1 MINFDSRTKFFMK
14 STPTDMRKGYEG
26 LASIVRDVM
35 GHNPRNY
42 NEAFVFYSKDYR
54 KVKILHYDIN
64 GWVLFYDVT
73 VDGKILSLSASQIHI
88 GLSCYLDSKS
98 ETMIHITPVFVIVRS
113 SPIKGYLVD
122 VLLEIAHGSFYL
134 SLFHLPGY
142 IGNSR
147 SAVGDIHSF
156 YLYSSGKDR
165 VYIFRKGDF
174 LHYLLLCLGTKTL
187 LVVK

>member
-64 GWVLFYDVT
+64 GWVLCSKWFT
-73 VDGKILSLSASQIHI
+73 DGKFLKPEFEECKITHELSRETLILIMSLADDEEITIPQ
-88 GLSCYLDSKS
+88 GTL
-98 ETMIHITPVFVIVRS
+98 MIDLNKT
-113 SPIKGYLVD
+113 GG
-122 VLLEIAHGSFYL
+122 VLIEDDYMAVQQEIEEIL
-134 SLFHLPGY
+134 
-142 IGNSR
+142 N
-147 SAVGDIHSF
+147 
-156 YLYSSGKDR
+156 KDFQR
-165 VYIFRKGDF
+165 RWTVNK
-174 LHYLLLCLGTKTL
+174 
-187 LVVK
+187 

>member
-64 GWVLFYDVT
+64 GWVLCSKWFD
-73 VDGKILSLSASQIHI
+73 DGKFLKPRFLEVARCHKISR
-88 GLSCYLDSKS
+88 
-98 ETMIHITPVFVIVRS
+98 ETLI
-113 SPIKGYLVD
+113 
-122 VLLEIAHGSFYL
+122 
-134 SLFHLPGY
+134 
-142 IGNSR
+142 
-147 SAVGDIHSF
+147 
-156 YLYSSGKDR
+156 
-165 VYIFRKGDF
+165 
-174 LHYLLLCLGTKTL
+174 LLLSTSVQTGIIL
-187 LVVK
+187 

>member
-64 GWVLFYDVT
+64 GWVLCSKWFT
-73 VDGKILSLSASQIHI
+73 DGKFLKPEFEECKITHELSRETLILIMSLADDEEITIPQ
-88 GLSCYLDSKS
+88 GTL
-98 ETMIHITPVFVIVRS
+98 MIDLNKT
-113 SPIKGYLVD
+113 GG
-122 VLLEIAHGSFYL
+122 VLIEDDYMAVQQEIEEIL
-134 SLFHLPGY
+134 
-142 IGNSR
+142 N
-147 SAVGDIHSF
+147 
-156 YLYSSGKDR
+156 KDFQR
-165 VYIFRKGDF
+165 RWNVNK
-174 LHYLLLCLGTKTL
+174 
-187 LVVK
+187 